1 MVMRS
6 LAAVWPSFAISGLC
20 YRRLEAEGKLFEY
33 RMVIATR
40 DPTNAEKL
48 AQHLLGLEE
57 VIEFRISP
65 TRD

>member
-1 MVMRS
+1 
-6 LAAVWPSFAISGLC
+6 LIG
-20 YRRLEAEGKLFEY
+20 EGKLFEY

-40 DPTNAEKL
+40 DRSNAQKL

-65 TRD
+65 TGD